1 MAEIKNS
8 FLKGKMNQDLDSRIL
23 PKGEYR
29 EANNLSLSRSEGS
42 DVGALESI
50 LGNSAVVDAGG
61 SGNKIIGHFV
71 DDSNGDVYYFRTN
84 YDELDPAPSNTNHQI
99 CVYNSIT
106 DTNTVLVEGAW
117 LNFSIQ
123 NQMIG
128 INLIEGLLFFS
139 DNRNQP
145 RKINI
150 NNALNSLYYYTSE
163 DQISVAKFAPTFA
176 PEYINLRANLTN
188 NYTPELTNLP
198 STMTNAADIETV
210 PVGVYEVSDSNIS
223 VKKYAN
229 GDPITEAQDLADWNA
244 ATTAGEGCFAYYD
257 NYIGNEVTY
266 GILYNK
272 YAVIDPRG
280 LAPVGFSIP
289 SDADW
294 AQIISASGPYANEY
308 KSTTLWASPTGTNA
322 NGLNIK
328 PAGIREAGATDFSE
342 LTTKT
347 RFWTSSAIAS
357 GAASYV
363 EFDNTN
369 TIPTTTTATVN
380 QGYSVRVIKDNNYNG
395 WNGDPELIKDKFV
408 KFSYRFKFD
417 DNEYSVIA
425 PFSQDVF
432 IPEQQGQFIN
442 DDETA
447 AFVSTVVEFMQNSIN
462 NAVLNI
468 KLPCIDIINKYKIKG
483 IEIIF
488 TESDKQ
494 AYQVLEKIKVNS
506 DFIAS
511 LNYTNIYQYSYQS
524 TKPINTLPAFETT
537 RVYDKVPVKALAQE
551 SVGNR
556 ILYSNYHE
564 SYDAPAGLDYYVSV
578 EDKSSQQFIEY
589 PQHSLKQNRNYQ
601 VGVVL
606 ADKYGRQTDVILSN
620 YDGLLDV
627 NGDPQPGSNVYSDYN
642 TLQFTGNVASW
653 PGDTLA
659 VNFDHPISTNN
670 YADPNYYSVDFDE
683 TTGALNPFFESDSY
697 QYFTSTNAT
706 DFLSVL
712 NHADA
717 TNTDNTLNVFVNE
730 GNGWILQEL
739 TVDYVIVNTAGKLQI
754 NFTPAHGAIP
764 SGFNVK
770 IEILFS
776 SEKLYKYRTGGGNTL
791 GQRPLFPNFP
801 TTYQNYFAVGR
812 KLSGQYIDYTEITSV
827 TPPSEGVV
835 TSVSLTT
842 KEEIAVRYLFSNTS
856 QTRPE
861 PTITPNTV
869 KTFATY
875 KINVNGFYTYR
886 LGVKQQQQDYYN
898 VYLPGIVNG
907 YPIEGS
913 ELEQGETGFITLV
926 SDNIN
931 KVPRNLQEV
940 GPLQNQFTSDETMFP
955 RVVNIAPFGT
965 APYIIRTKQFDP
977 SNSPDSVDLV
987 GTVEDI
993 FPGLTINS
1001 GAGDVNE
1008 YAVYDFDT
1016 KPYVAKLSTQKPIGI
1031 TEGDFAHPGAG
1042 YPYPENMSLAVY
1054 ETSPFVSQL
1063 ELFYE
1068 TSSAQLISDLNIE
1081 IQNESDEINGSTF
1094 DSVVVAFSE
1103 NDATGT
1109 ILTGD
1114 FFPTIGAQIVTDA
1127 TCSIISVYSED
1138 PSTQS
1143 IDTNIDYISRF
1154 AIESG
1159 ASTGS
1164 VRIKTA
1170 AGTNDPTGFYAG
1182 GPTENLYNVQYRG
1195 RFQITLR
1202 WSRGGVDT
1210 EEIVTIQLSNDDPVI
1225 YDLAEASEIEPAA
1238 NPPGEQVIM
1247 KQYPIFIFQ
1256 PVTAIRCPKGINGS
1270 AADAFPPNPA
1280 SGNRTVFDTTNY
1292 GWSVEGARYISA
1304 DGTTTNYYGSYP
1316 GNSGSTNP
1324 ITDIVYQLTSSDQ
1337 GHFVEPSNANIPLAL
1352 GFELRGKALAVSNP
1366 GSYDYYLKLTDN
1378 LGASKTATTGYT
1390 IGGASYWG
1398 WIVNAPYSAAAPG
1411 DTYRGN
1417 SDITLDTRDQSGLPV
1432 WQGQIQNWNEND
1444 LWIWARVSIPTVQI
1458 INSNYPNTVTA
1469 SAFGSDAVL
1478 GTNSAGNISS
1488 GYGIANTTI
1497 THSNNYGNPVIFGS
1511 WVLVARLKGFNPT
1524 AAQIAAGVV
1533 PGQESPVGSNES
1545 YDWQECAIVNAT
1557 FEVTSPANQLNGNS
1571 YGLVNLGYTTSSNP
1585 PSVFS
1590 DVLPYNAENVN
1601 PPFYPQNSPNDENLK
1616 YKTVVGTNT
1625 FIGPTIP

>member
-229 GDPITEAQDLADWNA
+229 GDPITEAQDVADWNA

-1103 NDATGT
+1103 NDAIGT

>member
-50 LGNSAVVDAGG
+50 LGNLRVVNSDNTSA
-61 SGNKIIGHFV
+61 KIIGYFV
-71 DDSNGDVYYFRTN
+71 DDSNGIVYYFRT
-84 YDELDPAPSNTNHQI
+84 DHHQVSEAPANSLHQI
-99 CVYNSIT
+99 CAYNST
-106 DTNTVLVEGAW
+106 TNANAVLVEGSW
-117 LNFSIQ
+117 LNFSSL
-123 NQMIG
+123 NQIIG
-128 INLIEGLLFFS
+128 VNLIETLLFFT

-150 NNALNSLYYYTSE
+150 EKSSSYYTNE
-163 DQISVAKFAPTFA
+163 DQISVAKFAPIFA
-176 PEYINLRANLTN
+176 PEYINLRANLSN
-188 NYTPELTNLP
+188 NYTPEFTNLP
-198 STMTNAADIETV
+198 STMTNASDIETV
-210 PVGVYEVSDSNIS
+210 PVGVFEVSDSNIS
-223 VKKYAN
+223 VTKYVN
-229 GDPITEAQDLADWNA
+229 GDPITEAQTLASWNA

-257 NYIGNEVTY
+257 SYIGNEVTY

-294 AQIISASGPYANEY
+294 AQIISTSGTDADSY
-308 KSTTLWASPTGTNA
+308 KSTDLWNTATGTNV

-328 PAGIREAGATDFSE
+328 PAGIREASATDFSG
-342 LTTKT
+342 LTTET

-363 EFDNTN
+363 AFDDTN
-369 TIPTTTTATVN
+369 AIPATTTANVN

-432 IPEQQGQFIN
+432 IPEQNGEFLN
-442 DDETA
+442 DDETN

-468 KLPCIDIINKYKIKG
+468 KLPCIDIINEYKIKG

-494 AYQVLEKIKVNS
+494 AYQILEKIKVNS
-506 DFIAS
+506 DFISS
-511 LNYTNIYQYSYQS
+511 LNYTNIYQYNYQS

-537 RVYDKVPVKALAQE
+537 RVYDKVPVRSLAQE

-556 ILYSNYHE
+556 IIYSNYAE
-564 SYDAPAGLDYYVSV
+564 SYNAPAGLDYYVSV
-578 EDKSSQQFIEY
+578 EDKSNQQFIEY

-606 ADKYGRQTDVILSN
+606 ADKYGRQTDVVLSN

-659 VNFDHPISTNN
+659 VNFQHPISANN
-670 YADPNYYSVDFDE
+670 YAVPNYYSVDFDE
-683 TTGALNPFFESDSY
+683 TTGAENPFFESDSY
-697 QYFTSTNAT
+697 QYFTSTNVT

-712 NHADA
+712 SYTDA
-717 TNTDNTLNVFVNE
+717 TDANNTLNVFVNE
-730 GNGWILQEL
+730 GNGWILKEL
-739 TVDYVIVNTAGKLQI
+739 TTDYAVVDTTGKIQI
-754 NFTPAHGAIP
+754 NFVANIP

-776 SEKLYKYRTGGGNTL
+776 SEKLYKYKTGSSNAS
-791 GQRPLFPNFP
+791 RPLFANFA
-801 TTYQNYFAVGR
+801 TTYQDYFAIGR

-827 TPPSEGVV
+827 TPNNPGGVA
-835 TSVSLTT
+835 TELSLTT
-842 KEEIAVRYLFSNTS
+842 KEEVAVRHLFSNTTE
-856 QTRPE
+856 TRPE

-875 KINVNGFYTYR
+875 DINVNGFYTYR

-907 YPIEGS
+907 YPLSGS
-913 ELEQGETGFITLV
+913 TLEQGETAFITLV

-955 RVVNIAPFGT
+955 RVVNMPPVGV
-965 APYIIRTKQFDP
+965 APYITKTEQFDP

-987 GTVEDI
+987 GTVQDI
-993 FPGLTINS
+993 FPGLTTTT

-1008 YAVYDFDT
+1008 FAVYDFDT
-1016 KPYVAKLSTQKPIGI
+1016 KPYIAKISTQKPVGLPVIEYSGPV
-1031 TEGDFAHPGAG
+1031 D
-1042 YPYPENMSLAVY
+1042 PYPENMSLAVY

-1081 IQNESDEINGSTF
+1081 IQNEGDEINGSTF
-1094 DSVVVAFSE
+1094 DNVVVAFSE

-1109 ILTGD
+1109 IITGD
-1114 FFPTIGAQIVTDA
+1114 FFPTIGSQIVTDA
-1127 TCSIISVYSED
+1127 TCSIVSVYSEN

-1143 IDTNIDYISRF
+1143 IDTSIDYTSRF
-1154 AIESG
+1154 AIELG
-1159 ASTGS
+1159 TTTGS
-1164 VRIKTA
+1164 VHIKTA
-1170 AGTNDPTGFYAG
+1170 AGPNDPTGFYAG
-1182 GPTENLYNVQYRG
+1182 GPSENLYDVQYRG
-1195 RFQITLR
+1195 NFQITLR

-1210 EEIVTIQLSNDDPVI
+1210 EEIINIQLLNDAPVI
-1225 YDLAEASEIEPAA
+1225 S
-1238 NPPGEQVIM
+1238 NPPTVLTITENSDSSSTQIIVD
-1247 KQYPIFIFQ
+1247 
-1256 PVTAIRCPKGINGS
+1256 GIIYSSGFDFYNILTPRGANGS
-1270 AADAFPPNPA
+1270 AADPLTSPA
-1280 SGNRTVFDTTNY
+1280 DANWTVFNTTSY
-1292 GWSVEGARYISA
+1292 GWSLEGARY
-1304 DGTTTNYYGSYP
+1304 TNTQGAETFYGVFP
-1316 GNSGSTNP
+1316 GSSGSTNP
-1324 ITDIVYQLTSSDQ
+1324 I
-1337 GHFVEPSNANIPLAL
+1337 ANIAEMTSQYNFVNPADSNKPDKL
-1352 GFELRGKALAVSNP
+1352 GFRLTGVKSTAVANA
-1366 GSYDYYLKLTDN
+1366 GSYDYYMKLTDN
-1378 LGASKTATTGYT
+1378 LGDSTFTTIGYT
-1390 IGGASYWG
+1390 VGAASYWG
-1398 WIVNAPYSAAAPG
+1398 WIVNTPYSSG
-1411 DTYRGN
+1411 TGWNGN
-1417 SDITLDTRDQSGLPV
+1417 SNTNLDTREHTSPTV
-1432 WQGQIQNWNEND
+1432 PIWQGQIQNWNSSD
-1444 LWIWARVSIPTVQI
+1444 VWIWMRASIPTVALQ
-1458 INSNYPNTVTA
+1458 NSNYPNTV
-1469 SAFGSDAVL
+1469 SISGFGSDALL
-1478 GTNSAGNISS
+1478 GTGAAGDI
-1488 GYGIANTTI
+1488 TTGFGVSTTATS
-1497 THSNNYGNPVIFGS
+1497 THSNNYAVPTVSGAY
-1511 WVLVARLKGFNPT
+1511 VLVARLKGFNPSN
-1524 AAQIAAGVV
+1524 AQKAEGVY
-1533 PGQESPVGSNES
+1533 PGQKSGPNSNES
-1545 YDWQECAIVNAT
+1545 YDWQECAIVNAE
-1557 FEVTSPANQLNGNS
+1557 FKVTSSLNDLTGDS
-1571 YGLVNLGYTTSSNP
+1571 YALANLGYTTSSTP
-1585 PSVFS
+1585 PSTFF
-1590 DVLPYNAENVN
+1590 DVLPFEATNVT
-1601 PPFYPQNSPNDENLK
+1601 PPFYPINGAS
-1616 YKTVVGTNT
+1616 TVWTTTVPSGG
-1625 FIGPTIP
+1625 FIGLDIP

>member
-50 LGNSAVVDAGG
+50 LGNLKVIDNSNALA
-61 SGNKIIGHFV
+61 KIIGYFV
-71 DDSNGDVYYFRTN
+71 DDSNGVVYYFRT
-84 YDELDPAPSNTNHQI
+84 DHHETTKAPASSLHQI
-99 CVYNSIT
+99 CSYDSAS
-106 DTNTVLVEGAW
+106 NTETILVEGAW
-117 LNFSIQ
+117 LNFSSL
-123 NQMIG
+123 NQIIG
-128 INLIEGLLFFS
+128 ANLIEKLLFFT

-150 NNALNSLYYYTSE
+150 EKSSSYYTNE

-176 PEYINLRANLTN
+176 PEYINLRANLSN
-188 NYTPELTNLP
+188 NYIPELTNLP

-210 PVGVYEVSDSNIS
+210 SAGIYEVSDANIS
-223 VKKYAN
+223 VTKYTN
-229 GDPITEAQDLADWNA
+229 GDPITEAQTLASWNA

-257 NYIGNEVTY
+257 TYIGNEVTY

-280 LAPVGFSIP
+280 LAPVGFFIP

-294 AQIISASGPYANEY
+294 AQIISTSGTDADSY
-308 KSTTLWASPTGTNA
+308 KSTDLWNTATGTNV

-328 PAGIREAGATDFSE
+328 PAGIREASTTDFSG
-342 LTTKT
+342 LTTET
-347 RFWTSSAIAS
+347 RFWTSSAITS
-357 GAASYV
+357 GFASYIA
-363 EFDNTN
+363 FDDTN
-369 TIPTTTTATVN
+369 TIPATTTANVN

-432 IPEQQGQFIN
+432 IPEQQGEFVN
-442 DDETA
+442 DDETK

-468 KLPCIDIINKYKIKG
+468 KLPCIDVINEYKIKG

-494 AYQVLEKIKVNS
+494 VYQILEKIKVNS

-511 LNYTNIYQYSYQS
+511 LNYTNIYQYNYQS

-537 RVYDKVPVKALAQE
+537 RVYDKVPVRALAQE

-556 ILYSNYHE
+556 IIYSNYAE

-578 EDKSSQQFIEY
+578 EDKSSQQFTEY

-606 ADKYGRQTDVILSN
+606 ADKYGRQTDVVLSN

-653 PGDTLA
+653 PGDALA
-659 VNFDHPISTNN
+659 VNFQHPISTNN
-670 YADPNYYSVDFDE
+670 YAEPNYYSVDFTA
-683 TTGALNPFFESDSY
+683 TTGAENPFFESDSY
-697 QYFTSTNAT
+697 QYFTSTDAT

-712 NHADA
+712 SYADA
-717 TNTDNTLNVFVNE
+717 TDANNMLNVFVNE
-730 GNGWILQEL
+730 GNGWILKDL
-739 TVDYVIVNTAGKLQI
+739 TTDYAFVDTAGKVQI

-770 IEILFS
+770 IEILFTA
-776 SEKLYKYRTGGGNTL
+776 ENLYKYRTGSSNAS
-791 GQRPLFPNFP
+791 RPLFANFA
-801 TTYQNYFAVGR
+801 TTYQDYFAIGR

-827 TPPSEGVV
+827 TPNNPEGVS
-835 TSVSLTT
+835 TELSLTT

-856 QTRPE
+856 ETRPE

-907 YPIEGS
+907 YPLKQS
-913 ELEQGETGFITLV
+913 SLEQGETAFITLT

-955 RVVNIAPFGT
+955 RVVNMPPVGI
-965 APYIIRTKQFDP
+965 APYITKTKQFDP

-993 FPGLTINS
+993 FPGLTTSS

-1008 YAVYDFDT
+1008 AAVYDFDT
-1016 KPYVAKLSTQKPIGI
+1016 KPYIAKISTQKPVGLIQGQYVPASQPA
-1031 TEGDFAHPGAG
+1031 D
-1042 YPYPENMSLAVY
+1042 YPENMSLAVY

-1081 IQNESDEINGSTF
+1081 IQNEGDEINGSTF

-1114 FFPTIGAQIVTDA
+1114 FFPTVSGQIVTDA
-1127 TCSIISVYSED
+1127 TCSIVNVYSSD
-1138 PSTQS
+1138 PSTEALDTS
-1143 IDTNIDYISRF
+1143 INYISRF
-1154 AIESG
+1154 SIEPGTS
-1159 ASTGS
+1159 SGS
-1164 VRIKTA
+1164 VHIKTA
-1170 AGTNDPTGFYAG
+1170 AGPNDPTGFYAG
-1182 GPTENLYNVQYRG
+1182 GSAEPLYNVSWRG

-1210 EEIVTIQLSNDDPVI
+1210 EEIIIIQLENDNPVVSDVSPIISIVEDSTSSSNQIVMSN
-1225 YDLAEASEIEPAA
+1225 YWFGFGSQTLAI
-1238 NPPGEQVIM
+1238 
-1247 KQYPIFIFQ
+1247 
-1256 PVTAIRCPKGINGS
+1256 CPKGANGS
-1270 AADAFPPNPA
+1270 AADPLTSPA
-1280 SGNRTVFDTTNY
+1280 LANWTVFNTTSY
-1292 GWSVEGARYISA
+1292 GWSLEGARY
-1304 DGTTTNYYGSYP
+1304 TNTQGAETFYGSFP

-1324 ITDIVYQLTSSDQ
+1324 IADIAEITAQSNFINSADSSKP
-1337 GHFVEPSNANIPLAL
+1337 GKL
-1352 GFELRGKALAVSNP
+1352 GFTLTGVKSTAVTNA
-1366 GSYDYYLKLTDN
+1366 GSYDYYMKLTDN
-1378 LGASKTATTGYT
+1378 VGASVFTTVGYT
-1390 IGGASYWG
+1390 VGAASYWG
-1398 WIVNAPYSAAAPG
+1398 WIVNTPYSSG
-1411 DTYRGN
+1411 TGWNGN
-1417 SDITLDTRDQSGLPV
+1417 SNTNLDTREHTSPTV
-1432 WQGQIQNWNEND
+1432 PIWQGQIQNWNSSD
-1444 LWIWARVSIPTVQI
+1444 VWIWMRASIPTVALQ
-1458 INSNYPNTVTA
+1458 NSNYPNTV
-1469 SAFGSDAVL
+1469 SISGFGSDALL
-1478 GTNSAGNISS
+1478 GTGAAGDI
-1488 GYGIANTTI
+1488 TTGFGVSTTATS
-1497 THSNNYGNPVIFGS
+1497 THSNNYTVPTVSGAY
-1511 WVLVARLKGFNPT
+1511 VLVARLKGFNPSN
-1524 AAQIAAGVV
+1524 AQKAEGVY
-1533 PGQESPVGSNES
+1533 PGQKSGPNSNES
-1545 YDWQECAIVNAT
+1545 YDWQECAIVNAE
-1557 FEVTSPANQLNGNS
+1557 FKVTSSLDDLTGNS
-1571 YGLVNLGYTTSSNP
+1571 YALANLGYTTSSTP
-1585 PSVFS
+1585 PSTFF
-1590 DVLPYNAENVN
+1590 DVLPFEATNVT
-1601 PPFYPQNSPNDENLK
+1601 PPFYPINGSSVTWTT
-1616 YKTVVGTNT
+1616 TVPSGG
-1625 FIGPTIP
+1625 FIGLDIP